1 MTSTIAD
8 VLSGHAARDPAAP
21 AIVSTGLEVLSFG
34 DLDRQVRHVG
44 RQLRDAGIGAAS
56 RVGIALPR
64 GPEAALLNVAICANA
79 TVVPFNPTL
88 PAAELRAELKR
99 VRPDALIVPG
109 DASLPEWVDAQEGD
123 FALFRATKAVASF
136 DEIALDL
143 VRPLASPR
151 PAGQVMVGQAMAGQV
166 TAQSWTAIFKTSGTT
181 GPSKRVPV
189 THQNLIEM
197 ARKMERWLA
206 LTPADRSA
214 CIMPIYYNA
223 GFKATLVVPLLI
235 GCSVALPA
243 SGGAN
248 DIDRWLAELRP
259 TWLTASPAFLQ
270 AVAEKL
276 QASPDREFLDS
287 LRFVL
292 STASYLPDPLR
303 VELQRL
309 LARPVVEFYG
319 LCEAGMMTGPL
330 LPPHAAK
337 AGSVGRIPVGELVI
351 RDDAGQAV
359 PPGQAGHV
367 MLSGPSVMPG
377 YLFDDIDG
385 VPSGLVDGWLA
396 TGDIGSVDAD
406 GHLTVAGRT
415 KEIINRGG
423 EKVAPYDVE
432 KALLGHPAVREAAA
446 FAVPHPRL
454 GENVGAAVV
463 LHAGAL
469 ATSSELVD
477 FVYER
482 LAPFQRPRHV
492 HVVDRFPVGA
502 TGKTSRPQ
510 LSAAFSQK
518 KETAIPP
525 AAPLEILI
533 AEIWKQVLRRADTG
547 SEIGPEIGPEIG
559 MDDDFFEIGGDSLQA
574 TEMLLAV
581 EKAMRHHIKP
591 SDIRAQLTIRLL
603 SEKLAA
609 ATAAKREVIT
619 KAASGTGTPMFWC
632 HGDFCGWGFYAFRL
646 SEKLKADG
654 PMYLLHSL
662 LDDSKGI
669 TTIEQMA
676 ARYLAEVQAVAPSGP
691 IRVGGYCHGGLAAL
705 ELAHLLER
713 AGREVEKVV
722 LIDTFSLNARRLM
735 RPVVRAISS
744 LGQLMPGEWGRKVRR
759 SGMPSVWVLA
769 RHILKRDPA
778 IFRRVAKTARSGSM
792 RAWDSSQRTTYYR
805 AMSNYLPPKLRAE
818 ITCLLCEEYSQGKE
832 YDPAAWKH
840 LASNVQRGHLPG
852 EHNTCVSTHLDVLA
866 ERLNQEFDL
875 KSTKQVVFAK

>member
-1 MTSTIAD
+1 MTSTIAE
-8 VLSGHAARDPAAP
+8 VLSGHATRDAAAP

-34 DLDRQVRHVG
+34 DLDRHVRRIG
-44 RQLRDAGIGAAS
+44 TALRDAGVGAAS

-64 GPEAALLNVAICANA
+64 SPEAALLNVGICANA

-88 PAAELRAELKR
+88 PPAELRAELER
-99 VRPDALIVPG
+99 VRPDALIVPAG
-109 DASLPEWVDAQEGD
+109 ATLPEWANGQGDD
-123 FALFRATKAVASF
+123 FALFRATKAITSF
-136 DEIALDL
+136 DEIALEP
-143 VRPLASPR
+143 VRPLVSPR
-151 PAGQVMVGQAMAGQV
+151 PAGQAIAGQV

-248 DIDRWLAELRP
+248 DMDQWLAELRP

-270 AVAEKL
+270 GVAEKL
-276 QASPDREFLDS
+276 RTSPDTRFLDS

-292 STASYLPDPLR
+292 STASYLPEPLR
-303 VELQRL
+303 AELQQL
-309 LARPVVEFYG
+309 LARPIVEFYG

-337 AGSVGRIPVGELVI
+337 AGSVGRIPPGELVI
-351 RDDAGQAV
+351 RDDAGQPV
-359 PPGQAGHV
+359 PAGQVGHV
-367 MLSGPSVMPG
+367 LLSGPSVMPG

-463 LHAGAL
+463 LHPGAA
-469 ATSSELVD
+469 ATPTELVD
-477 FVYER
+477 FVYDR

-518 KETAIPP
+518 KETVIPP

-533 AEIWKQVLRRADTG
+533 AEIWKRVLNRAD
-547 SEIGPEIGPEIG
+547 SGPEIG

-603 SEKLAA
+603 SEKLAS

-619 KAASGTGTPMFWC
+619 KAASGKGTPMFWC

-646 SEKLKADG
+646 SEMLKADG

-676 ARYLAEVQAVAPSGP
+676 ARYLAEVQAAAPSGP

-735 RPVVRAISS
+735 RPVVRAVLS
-744 LGQLMPGEWGRKVRR
+744 LGHLMPGEWGRKVRR

-769 RHILKRDPA
+769 RHILKRDPT
-778 IFRRVAKTARSGSM
+778 IFRRVAKTASSGSM

-805 AMSNYLPPKLRAE
+805 AMSNYLPHKLRAE
-818 ITCLLCEEYSQGKE
+818 ITCLLCEEYSDGKE
-832 YDPAAWKH
+832 YDPAVWGH
-840 LASNVQRGHLPG
+840 LAPSVQRGNLPG
-852 EHNTCVSTHLDVLA
+852 AHNTCVSTHLDVLA
-866 ERLNQEFDL
+866 ERLNQEFGARTATPPAL
-875 KSTKQVVFAK
+875 AE

>member
-8 VLSGHAARDPAAP
+8 VLSGHAARDSAAP
-21 AIVSTGLEVLSFG
+21 AIVSTGLGVLSFG
-34 DLDRQVRHVG
+34 DLDGHVRRIGVT
-44 RQLRDAGIGAAS
+44 LREAGIGAAS

-64 GPEAALLNVAICANA
+64 SPEAALLNVAVCANA

-88 PAAELRAELKR
+88 PPAELRAELGR

-109 DASLPEWVDAQEGD
+109 GAPLPQWVDQEEGD
-123 FALFRATKAVASF
+123 FALFRATKAVSSF
-136 DEIALDL
+136 DEITLEL
-143 VRPLASPR
+143 VRPLSSPR
-151 PAGQVMVGQAMAGQV
+151 PAGQV

-197 ARKMERWLA
+197 AHKMERWLA

-243 SGGAN
+243 SGGAG

-276 QASPDREFLDS
+276 RASPDRTFLDP

-292 STASYLPDPLR
+292 STASYLPEPLR
-303 VELQRL
+303 VELQSL
-309 LARPVVEFYG
+309 MAKPVVEFYG

-337 AGSVGRIPVGELVI
+337 TGSVGRVPVGELVI
-351 RDDAGQAV
+351 RDDAGQPV
-359 PPGQAGHV
+359 PAGRIGHV
-367 MLSGPSVMPG
+367 MLNGPSVMPG

-396 TGDIGSVDAD
+396 TGDLGSVDEE
-406 GHLTVAGRT
+406 GRLTVVGRT

-432 KALLGHPAVREAAA
+432 KALLSHPAVREAAA

-463 LHAGAL
+463 LHAGAT
-469 ATSSELVD
+469 ATPTELVD
-477 FVYER
+477 FVYDR

-492 HVVDRFPVGA
+492 HVVDRFPVGP

-518 KETAIPP
+518 RETVVPP

-533 AEIWKQVLRRADTG
+533 SEIWKRVLNRTD
-547 SEIGPEIGPEIG
+547 IG

-574 TEMLLAV
+574 AEMLLEL
-581 EKAMRHHIKP
+581 EKAMRHHIRP

-603 SEKLAA
+603 NEKLAA
-609 ATAAKREVIT
+609 ASAAKKEVIT
-619 KAASGTGTPMFWC
+619 KAASGKGTPMFWC

-646 SEKLKADG
+646 SEMLKGDG

-676 ARYLAEVQAVAPSGP
+676 AHYLAEVQAVAPSGP

-705 ELAHLLER
+705 ELAHLLEQ
-713 AGREVEKVV
+713 AGRDVEKVV
-722 LIDTFSLNARRLM
+722 LIDTFSLNARLVM
-735 RPVVRAISS
+735 RPVVRAISG
-744 LGQLMPGEWGRKVRR
+744 LGRLVPGAWGRKVRR

-769 RHILKRDPA
+769 RHILKRDPT
-778 IFRRVAKTARSGSM
+778 IFQRVAKTARNGSM

-805 AMSNYLPPKLRAE
+805 AMSNYLPPRLRAE
-818 ITCLLCEEYSQGKE
+818 ITCLLCEEYSEGKE
-832 YDPAAWKH
+832 YDPAAWTR
-840 LASNVQRGHLPG
+840 LAPKVQRGRLPG
-852 EHNTCVSTHLDVLA
+852 EHNTCVSTHLEVLA

-875 KSTKQVVFAK
+875 TATKQVVFVK